1 MAYEEESKM
10 LNLHVCDTGMG
21 IEPSN
26 LGKLFKRFGKLQ
38 QEDSSVNKEGLGLGL
53 TICQAIVAQY
63 DGLIEV

>member
-26 LGKLFKRFGKLQ
+26 LGKLF
-38 QEDSSVNKEGLGLGL
+38 
-53 TICQAIVAQY
+53 
-63 DGLIEV
+63 